1 MVDEGKQPL
10 SAGKQDIPGDL
21 GVTVSLPGVSV
32 DRISECAEIGA
43 GMGLDLE

>member
-10 SAGKQDIPGDL
+10 SAGKQDIPGDP
-21 GVTVSLPGVSV
+21 GVISGVSV
-32 DRISECAEIGA
+32 DHISECAEIGT

>member
-1 MVDEGKQPL
+1 MVDEGKQAL
-10 SAGKQDIPGDL
+10 SPVNPSIPCDP
-21 GVTVSLPGVSV
+21 GVVASLPGVSV